1 MEVFIWCLSAT
12 ISPLLLI
19 AGYWVKPYRW
29 ALASP
34 LSAYAVQLMYIWR
47 DEKWIQKDYFWYH
60 TIAFIGVFYL
70 IILLYQEYQ
79 KRRSTTFYIELI
91 RSLFMFIGPET
102 EERDY
107 IKPEMREEYARRRI
121 QLTDKAVGNE

>member
-47 DEKWIQKDYFWYH
+47 DEKWIQRDYFWQH
-60 TIAFIGVFYL
+60 TIAFILTFYVV
-70 IILLYQEYQ
+70 IQLYNVLRYRKSRE
-79 KRRSTTFYIELI
+79 FYIEI
-91 RSLFMFIGPET
+91 IKSLFMFIGPEV
-102 EERDY
+102 EEKGY
-107 IKPEMREEYARRRI
+107 IKPEMKEEFARRRI